1 MPLIF
6 ALRAEY
12 LHFLVC
18 ALDLM
23 CREIWDTFEALM
35 SMVKVLLPPGIIIH
49 DMIFK
54 VEKLKFDKAMA
65 EKQS

>member
-1 MPLIF
+1 M
-6 ALRAEY
+6 R
-12 LHFLVC
+12 HVRRSDVDGKSLV
-18 ALDLM
+18 A
-23 CREIWDTFEALM
+23 
-35 SMVKVLLPPGIIIH
+35 PGIIIH